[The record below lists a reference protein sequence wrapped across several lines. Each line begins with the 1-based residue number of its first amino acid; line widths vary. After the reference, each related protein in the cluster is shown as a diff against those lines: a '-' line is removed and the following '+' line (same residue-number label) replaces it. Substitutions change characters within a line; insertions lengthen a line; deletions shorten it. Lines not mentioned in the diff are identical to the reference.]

1 MVSMVTFI
9 IATSLI
15 AMFTRSTFQDK
26 VRNDMMTTM
35 MLLSDYSVIPLED
48 DNKSNAN
55 EILASL
61 RVKESIEY
69 ASIYN
74 RNRSLFGVYG
84 RDSES
89 LTDEKIPKY
98 RDGRGYEYTEEGRLV
113 MWQAIVREDVQIGSI
128 VIQSD
133 LGELSEL
140 FRQIYTVI
148 FMSLFLSLGLGYI
161 LAKELQANLSKPI
174 LSLSETAKQ
183 ISEDKDFSARA
194 TKFGDDEVGVL
205 TDSFNDMLEQI
216 QISNTALKESQ
227 ERYRSFVQNSSEPTF
242 RIDYDPPIPINFPIS
257 EQLGMHRSRA
267 TIVQNNKAF
276 RDLYGFEE
284 HDEISYAD
292 IHEMIDEEIVRSAF
306 SPVLPMANIETKM
319 VVTEDNER
327 VLLTSIVRTVEQ
339 GSLIRMWI
347 TQRDVTELRK
357 AEEEQDSLQRQLI
370 QVQKMDSV
378 GQLAGGIA
386 HDFNNILVAILGYV
400 ELAQGLDE
408 EAGLPEPISSYHR
421 EIEQAANRAASLT
434 RQLLAFSR
442 RQIMELKRIN
452 INEMLSDLEDLLK
465 RLIPETIDMEFTQS
479 EEPAIILADL
489 VQLEQVVINMAV
501 NARDAM
507 PDGGKISLCVRHV
520 TFDEEYVQ
528 DHPWAKIGNFI
539 VLEIVDTG
547 SGMPPEVQEKVFEPF
562 FTTKPMDKGT
572 GLGMSVALG
581 IIEQHNGFIQ
591 VYSEEGMGSDIKIYL
606 PSIRSRSVS
615 KPKEIIESAPK
626 GSETVLLVED
636 EDQVRNIAR
645 TILERSGYSVIEAK
659 DGEEGLAMYEQH
671 KDSIQLLLLD
681 VVMPKLG
688 GEEVMK
694 ALREQ
699 GVTVPIV
706 FTSGYSGGG
715 IHDGFILEE
724 GFEFLAKPYNRKK
737 LQEKIRHVLDHHSA

>member
-1 MVSMVTFI
+1 MVI
-9 IATSLI
+9 
-15 AMFTRSTFQDK
+15 
-26 VRNDMMTTM
+26 
-35 MLLSDYSVIPLED
+35 
-48 DNKSNAN
+48 
-55 EILASL
+55 
-61 RVKESIEY
+61 
-69 ASIYN
+69 
-74 RNRSLFGVYG
+74 
-84 RDSES
+84 
-89 LTDEKIPKY
+89 
-98 RDGRGYEYTEEGRLV
+98 
-113 MWQAIVREDVQIGSI
+113 WQAIVRENQQIGSI
-128 VIQSD
+128 ILQSD

-140 FRQIYTVI
+140 FRQVYTVI
-148 FMSLFLSLGLGYI
+148 FMSFFISLGFGYI
-161 LAKELQANLSKPI
+161 LAKELQGNLSKPI
-174 LSLSETAKQ
+174 LSLSETAQK
-183 ISEDKDFSARA
+183 ISEHKDFSARA
-194 TKFGDDEVGVL
+194 TKYGDDEVGGL

-257 EQLGMHRSRA
+257 EQLSMHRSRA
-267 TIVQNNKAF
+267 SIVQNNKAF
-276 RDLYGFEE
+276 RDLYGFGEN
-284 HDEISYAD
+284 DEVTYSD
-292 IHEMIDEEIVRSAF
+292 IDEMIDEEIVRSAF

-319 VVTEDNER
+319 VVTENDER
-327 VLLTSIVRTVEQ
+327 VLLTSIVRTVDH

-408 EAGLPEPISSYHR
+408 EAGLPEPISAYHR

-442 RQIMELKRIN
+442 RQIMELKRID
-452 INEMLSDLEDLLK
+452 INEMLNDLEDLLK
-465 RLIPETIDMEFTQS
+465 RLIPETIRMEFIQS
-479 EEPAIILADL
+479 DEPAIILADL

-507 PDGGKISLCVRHV
+507 PDGGKISLRVQHV
-520 TFDEEYVQ
+520 SFDEEYVQ
-528 DHPWAKIGNFI
+528 DHPWAKVGNFV

-547 SGMPPEVQEKVFEPF
+547 TGMSQEVQNKVFEPF

-581 IIEQHNGFIQ
+581 IIEQHDGFIQ
-591 VYSEEGMGSDIKIYL
+591 VYSEENLGSDIKIYL
-606 PSIRSRSVS
+606 PVIRSRTVS
-615 KPKEIIESAPK
+615 KKAEPSTSIPK
-626 GSETVLLVED
+626 GSETILLVED

-645 TILERSGYSVIEAK
+645 TILERAGYTVIEAK
-659 DGEEGLAMYEQH
+659 DGEEGLALYALH
-671 KDSIQLLLLD
+671 ADSIQLLLLD

-699 GVTVPIV
+699 GSTVPIV

-715 IHDGFILEE
+715 IHDGFILEK
-724 GFEFLAKPYNRKK
+724 GFEFLAKPYNRKD
-737 LQEKIRHVLDHHSA
+737 LQEKIRQVLDQNKD